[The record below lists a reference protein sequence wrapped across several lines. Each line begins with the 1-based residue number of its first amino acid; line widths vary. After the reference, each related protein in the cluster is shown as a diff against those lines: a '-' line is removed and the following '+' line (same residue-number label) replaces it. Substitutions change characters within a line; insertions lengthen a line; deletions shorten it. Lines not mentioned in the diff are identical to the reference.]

1 MGLGLGLLLRSGSR
15 LWLGIGLELKL
26 GGGLIRGGGGSS
38 LVKGVIFDNP
48 KW

>member
-26 GGGLIRGGGGSS
+26 GGGLIPGGGS